1 MKLWNKFCN
10 LDIIGKTCVLTLLFI
25 AIVATITVVTRYA
38 NQEKDTIETDQQNV
52 EQQTVAFVEES
63 QTAESNSNLV
73 TEKDNNTVIEEN
85 ETSNQYK
92 ESKEETRTSVEKQNT
107 NSKKETITQKSN
119 QPTEKVNN
127 TIQSNQQENK
137 KTDTSTQK
145 ENKPV
150 EEKKETAEQKVKL
163 DFTKYDRYTPA
174 LNGGYTCFKKNNNEI
189 AKLKGLI
196 DQAVSTFGYKNV
208 KVIQSKDIAMSTR
221 YFTANRTN
229 VENKVYNSEDFTI
242 YYYAEAEYTLSS
254 QGVEN
259 FIQYRS
265 YITVR

>member
-1 MKLWNKFCN
+1 MKLLKKFKET
-10 LDIIGKTCVLTLLFI
+10 DIIGKVYILIILFI
-25 AIVATITVVTRYA
+25 VIIAIITVVTRYA
-38 NQEKDTIETDQQNV
+38 NQEKDTIETNQQNV
-52 EQQTVAFVEES
+52 EQKTVAFVEES

-73 TEKDNNTVIEEN
+73 TEKDNNTIIEEN
-85 ETSNQYK
+85 ETNNQYK

-107 NSKKETITQKSN
+107 NSKKETVTQTSN
-119 QPTEKVNN
+119 QPAEKVNN
-127 TIQSNQQENK
+127 ATQNNQQDNK

-242 YYYAEAEYTLSS
+242 YYYVEAEYTLSS

>member
-63 QTAESNSNLV
+63 QTANNNNSL
-73 TEKDNNTVIEEN
+73 VIEEN
-85 ETSNQYK
+85 NNTVVKESETNNQYK
-92 ESKEETRTSVEKQNT
+92 ENKEITTISVEKQNT
-107 NSKKETITQKSN
+107 NSKKETVTQTSN
-119 QPTEKVNN
+119 QPAEKANN
-127 TIQSNQQENK
+127 ATQNNQQDNK

-150 EEKKETAEQKVKL
+150 EGKKTAEQKVKL
-163 DFTKYDRYTPA
+163 DFTKYDRYAPA

-196 DQAVSTFGYKNV
+196 DQAVSTFDYKNV
-208 KVIQSKDIAMSTR
+208 KVIQNKDIAMSTR

>member
-1 MKLWNKFCN
+1 MKLWKKFCD
-10 LDIIGKTCVLTLLFI
+10 LDIIGKIYVLILLFI
-25 AIVATITVVTRYA
+25 VIIATITVITRYTS
-38 NQEKDTIETDQQNV
+38 QEKNTIETNQENIEQQNV
-52 EQQTVAFVEES
+52 AIVEDS
-63 QTAESNSNLV
+63 QNVNSNLV
-73 TEKDNNTVIEEN
+73 IEKDNNTVAEET
-85 ETSNQYK
+85 EISNQHK
-92 ESKEETRTSVEKQNT
+92 ENREKAAISVEKQNT
-107 NSKKETITQKSN
+107 NSKKETITQTSN

-127 TIQSNQQENK
+127 TPQSNQKDNK
-137 KTDTSTQK
+137 KTDASTQK

-150 EEKKETAEQKVKL
+150 EEKKETVEQKVKL
-163 DFTKYDRYTPA
+163 DFTKYDRYTSA
-174 LNGGYTCFKKNNNEI
+174 LNGGYTCFKKSNNEI

-196 DQAVSTFGYKNV
+196 DQTVSDFGYKNV
-208 KVIQSKDIAMSTR
+208 KIIQNKDIAMSTS

-229 VENKVYNSEDFTI
+229 VENKVYNSEDFTV